1 MKTTRLP
8 LEHDYFSLSVILT
21 YFAHWQQ
28 VCYTKL
34 VSGSRSLRLF
44 WHLNDTK
51 MAKRQKNKLNQEQ
64 KKVNHKMATKKGTKT
79 TKKKELEIV
88 HEQLTEMTIQHNE
101 LKDKFLRLFAE
112 FDNYKKRTIKEKMEL
127 MRTAAESTMVSLLPI
142 LDDFDRAK
150 KSADDEKSDEQWSD
164 GVKLVYNR
172 LYTVLN
178 NDGLEAMESDG
189 QPFDPEM
196 HDAITEIPAP
206 SDDLKGKV
214 VDTIEKGYFLKEKLI
229 RHAKVVVGK

>member
-1 MKTTRLP
+1 
-8 LEHDYFSLSVILT
+8 
-21 YFAHWQQ
+21 
-28 VCYTKL
+28 
-34 VSGSRSLRLF
+34 
-44 WHLNDTK
+44 
-51 MAKRQKNKLNQEQ
+51 MAKRQKNKLNQE
-64 KKVNHKMATKKGTKT
+64 KTKVNHKMATKKGTKT
-79 TKKKELEIV
+79 TKRKELEV
-88 HEQLTEMTIQHNE
+88 VQEELAEMTAQHNE

-150 KSADDEKSDEQWSD
+150 KSADDESSDEQWSD

-178 NDGLEAMESDG
+178 NDGLEPMESDG